1 MHKSHRSPARP
12 RTGLDRGSLIRSL
25 LICVTILGVAGSILA
40 VQPLLPPSKPGFPI
54 DLVGQG
60 GVSFSFPVAADLG
73 LSTDGTKSIVFGTV
87 QGELWVIR
95 KEGNGIWGV
104 APGFPVLVGSFIGSS
119 PTVGDLTGNGVADI
133 VVGHGDPATAG
144 PGGVKAY
151 RANGTLLWQVASQ
164 DTLSG
169 EGPDPV
175 LGTPAIG
182 DIDND
187 ERNEVIWGAFD
198 HHLYVVDGATGTHES
213 GWPQNLRDTIWSSPA
228 LHDLDGD
235 GQLDIVIG
243 RDAHEEGSPVNTPD
257 GGCLHAFR
265 ADGSWIEGFPY
276 TTPES
281 PPGLFP
287 KCIGQTIQ
295 SAPSIGDIDG
305 DSEPEIVHGT
315 GTFYKLPS
323 HVPPEKLYAWH
334 CNGNAVAGWPV
345 SIQGQSRGSPALA
358 NLDNDAELEVVATAD
373 NTLSSSTFHLY
384 AFDGDG
390 SKIFEAIPK
399 DFFGATL
406 SAGSPVVGDVLGS
419 DDEPEIL
426 VPSNSSVVVF
436 SKDGTQLT
444 DDGTHGVGDLAFLA
458 GGSLAGTAA
467 VDLEDDGQKIEVIAI
482 VGTNASGGNDT
493 RINVWNPVERST
505 PSPWAFFRKDA
516 SRKGVD
522 DFVPDDC
529 LSTRTLELADTSFNN
544 PAEVEAC
551 RVLSAGPNVQ
561 INTATGVTFRSG
573 RRIVLKDGFSVTSG
587 ARFTAVIDPSISAT
601 LGSCP

>member
-1 MHKSHRSPARP
+1 MHKSHRTSIGAQAVSDRVSWLG
-12 RTGLDRGSLIRSL
+12 RLCLVLTMFGLASSG
-25 LICVTILGVAGSILA
+25 LA
-40 VQPLLPPSKPGFPI
+40 MQPLLPPSKPGFPI
-54 DLVGQG
+54 DLQGQG
-60 GVSFSFPVAADLG
+60 GVSFSFPAAADLG
-73 LSTDGTKSIVFGTV
+73 LSNDGTKSIVFGTV

-95 KEGNGIWGV
+95 KADDGVWGV
-104 APGFPVLVGSFIGSS
+104 APGFPVQVGTFIGSS
-119 PTVGDLTGNGVADI
+119 PAVGDLTGDGVADV

-164 DTLSG
+164 DTLVG
-169 EGPDPV
+169 QGPDPV

-187 ERNEVIWGAFD
+187 GKNEVIWGAFD
-198 HHLYVVDGATGTHES
+198 HRLYVVDGAS
-213 GWPQNLRDTIWSSPA
+213 GALETEWPKNLRDTIWSSPA

-243 RDAHEEGSPVNTPD
+243 RDAHQEGSPVNTPD

-276 TTPES
+276 TTPDS

-295 SAPSIGDIDG
+295 SAPSIGDLDG
-305 DSEPEIVHGT
+305 DGLPEIVHGT

-334 CNGNAVAGWPV
+334 CDGTAVAGWPV
-345 SIQGQSRGSPALA
+345 SIQGQSRGSPALVD
-358 NLDNDAELEVVATAD
+358 LDNDSELEVVATAD
-373 NTLSSSTFHLY
+373 NSLSSSTFHLY

-390 SKIFEAIPK
+390 SKIFEAVPK

-419 DDEPEIL
+419 DEEPEIL

-436 SKDGTQLT
+436 SKSGTQLT
-444 DDGTHGVGDLAFLA
+444 DDGTHRVGDLAFLA

-482 VGTNASGGNDT
+482 VGTNASGGSDT
-493 RINVWNPVERST
+493 RINVWNPVGRST
-505 PSPWAFFRKDA
+505 PPPWPFFRRDA
-516 SRKGVD
+516 ARNGVD
-522 DFVPDDC
+522 DFVPHDC
-529 LSTRTLELADTSFNN
+529 FSTRTLELRDTTLNSQ
-544 PAEVEAC
+544 AEFEAC
-551 RVLSAGPNVQ
+551 RVLSAGPNLQVS
-561 INTATGVTFRSG
+561 ATNGVTFRAG
-573 RRIVLKDGFSVTSG
+573 RTIILKDGFSVTSG
-587 ARFTAVIDPSISAT
+587 GRFTAVIDPSIDAS